1 MMIDSEEWVEYTDE
15 NGKSHDGIIRA
26 DENGYLIID
35 DWYQNQ
41 DGSWNYYKKDFL
53 RAENEV
59 VEKYGKQY
67 YLDSDGILVTDSQLT
82 IGGQLYQADAS
93 GAITLIQASAKE
105 HWVKTNGKWYL
116 FVDNKLVKD
125 KFYLYKGDY
134 YYFDNNGEMQTG
146 SFDTEDGKA
155 YIADSNG
162 IVIYTPT
169 EGWNKTKDGKTWCY
183 YKKDSDG
190 NLYLLRGEFLSYSGS
205 NTTSIGQVLWQ
216 LEYLKPGKM
225 MMIIITLPII
235 VAKFSKSQI
244 GFTMRENGIIQKTES
259 CTLMELK
266 QLVVKNTISCI
277 MQRCFQGILQKH
289 IMTAVKLII

>member
-1 MMIDSEEWVEYTDE
+1 MKDGFVKEDGSVYYYEAGKKVTNTIRDFEDEDGFEYSCYFDWSGRMMIDSEEWFEYTDE

-41 DGSWNYYKKDFL
+41 DGSWNYYKKDFI

-59 VEKYGKQY
+59 VEKYGKEY
-67 YLDSDGILVTDSQLT
+67 YLDSEGILVTNSQLT
-82 IGGQLYQADAS
+82 IGGQLYQADES

-146 SFDTEDGKA
+146 SFYTEDGKA

-162 IVIYTPT
+162 IVIYTAT

-190 NLYLLRGEFLSYSGS
+190 NLYLLTGEFILYSGS
-205 NTTSIGQVLWQ
+205 KY
-216 LEYLKPGKM
+216 YLNG
-225 MMIIITLPII
+225 
-235 VAKFSKSQI
+235 
-244 GFTMRENGIIQKTES
+244 NGIMATG
-259 CTLMELK
+259 
-266 QLVVKNTISCI
+266 V
-277 MQRCFQGILQKH
+277 F
-289 IMTAVKLII
+289 

>member
-1 MMIDSEEWVEYTDE
+1 MIDSEEWVEYTDE
-15 NGKSHDGIIRA
+15 NEKSHDGIIRA
-26 DENGYLIID
+26 DENGCLIID

-41 DGSWNYYKKDFL
+41 DGSWNYYKKDFI
-53 RAENEV
+53 RAEDEV

-183 YKKDSDG
+183 YKK
-190 NLYLLRGEFLSYSGS
+190 R
-205 NTTSIGQVLWQ
+205 
-216 LEYLKPGKM
+216 
-225 MMIIITLPII
+225 
-235 VAKFSKSQI
+235 
-244 GFTMRENGIIQKTES
+244 
-259 CTLMELK
+259 
-266 QLVVKNTISCI
+266 
-277 MQRCFQGILQKH
+277 
-289 IMTAVKLII
+289 